1 MNIYL
6 YNRMQ
11 PYLYDWWSSQLGTDS
26 APISSVWRNRPGRW
40 VEACGWFLVGFVR
53 ILNKMRSPLYKMPKT
68 SVINI
73 YTNAIVFYLVQYA
86 FELFRIIVEIDK
98 QAVFNITILLLEIE
112 KKLHEFKIL
121 QSYNFWQIYWL
132 ECLPQV
138 QEIYNPKYKMN
149 TWSTL

>member
-53 ILNKMRSPLYKMPKT
+53 ILNKMRSPLYKTPNT

-98 QAVFNITILLLEIE
+98 QAVFNITILLLEI
-112 KKLHEFKIL
+112 KKKIHEFKIL
-121 QSYNFWQIYWL
+121 QYYNFWQIYWL